1 MSADPVMRSFLHAA
15 AQRDFEVFMELG
27 FNYLNGRTP
36 LARSWYLSAIAES
49 LVRAESGDCRRLIIT
64 VPPRHLKST
73 MVSVLFPAW
82 LLGRNPHTRIIVA
95 SYGQDLADIL
105 ARDFRKVIGS
115 QWFAEIFPATAASL
129 VRDSTTETVTSAGGC
144 RFAAAVGGTLTGRG
158 ADYLICDDL
167 MKAQD
172 AASAQS
178 REKVKRF
185 FDETLLS
192 RLDNKATGRIIAVQ
206 QRLHEDDIVAH
217 LLAKEAYEHLCLP
230 AIATVETRFRLTY
243 GRTHV
248 RKVGE
253 LLSPDRESRVTLDE
267 LRAEMGAQVFEA
279 QYQQNPTAPE
289 GAYVRWQDIQFY
301 DSAPQREAFARIIA
315 SWDTGLSED
324 KNADAS
330 VGTTWGL
337 HKGVWYL
344 LDVIAVRMDYTR
356 LVDQIEAAQ
365 TKWNAHLVLIEAGG
379 IGQALVR
386 RLRQQKREGA
396 IRAHSVLITPKGS
409 KEERLM
415 TAMEPLY
422 SGKAMLP
429 RAAPFMEGLRHEM
442 VQFPNGKHDDRCD
455 SLSQALNYIVR
466 KRALLERVSGERP
479 PGRSRSGIRGSS
491 RSHNDDFVL

>member
-1 MSADPVMRSFLHAA
+1 MDPITPRLLHRTA
-15 AQRDFEVFMELG
+15 RDDFEVFLELG
-27 FNYLNGRTP
+27 FAYLNGNAR
-36 LARSWYLSAIAES
+36 LSRSWYLSAIAES
-49 LVRAESGDCRRLIIT
+49 LAKAACGDCRRLIVT

-73 MVSVLFPAW
+73 IISVLFPAW

-105 ARDFRKVIGS
+105 ARDFRKVIS
-115 QWFAEIFPATAASL
+115 SRWYAKVFPKAAQSIVRDTAA
-129 VRDSTTETVTSAGGC
+129 ETVTSAGGC

-172 AASAQS
+172 ATSAQS

-192 RLDNKATGRIIAVQ
+192 RLDNKATGRVIAVQ

-230 AIATVETRFRLTY
+230 AIATAETTFRLTH

-248 RKVGE
+248 RKVGD
-253 LLSPDRESRVTLDE
+253 LLSPDRESRATLDE

-289 GAYVRWQDIQFY
+289 GAYVRWHDIRFY
-301 DSAPQREAFARIIA
+301 DSAPQREAFTRIIT

-344 LDVIAVRMDYTR
+344 LDVLAVRMDYTR
-356 LVDQIEAAQ
+356 LVDQIEAVQ

-386 RLRQQKREGA
+386 RLRQQKRDGA
-396 IRAHSVLITPKGS
+396 IRAH
-409 KEERLM
+409 
-415 TAMEPLY
+415 
-422 SGKAMLP
+422 
-429 RAAPFMEGLRHEM
+429 
-442 VQFPNGKHDDRCD
+442 
-455 SLSQALNYIVR
+455 
-466 KRALLERVSGERP
+466 
-479 PGRSRSGIRGSS
+479 
-491 RSHNDDFVL
+491 